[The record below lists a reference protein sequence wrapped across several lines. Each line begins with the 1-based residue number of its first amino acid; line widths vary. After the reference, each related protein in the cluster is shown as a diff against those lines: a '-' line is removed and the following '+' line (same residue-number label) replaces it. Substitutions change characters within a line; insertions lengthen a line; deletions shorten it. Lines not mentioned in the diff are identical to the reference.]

1 MIAASARPC
10 KHSSPILNGQGILW
24 CEEMQGPCVASC
36 EGGISLEEMS
46 CYEHKL
52 VQLLAYSN
60 YQ

>member
-46 CYEHKL
+46 CYEH
-52 VQLLAYSN
+52 
-60 YQ
+60 